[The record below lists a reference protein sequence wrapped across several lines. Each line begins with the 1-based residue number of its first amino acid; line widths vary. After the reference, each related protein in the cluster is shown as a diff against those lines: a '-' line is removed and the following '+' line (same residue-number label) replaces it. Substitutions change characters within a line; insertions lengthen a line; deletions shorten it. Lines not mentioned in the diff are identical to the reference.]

1 MTYLHPPQPLGNP
14 PRKAETMTHL
24 YTKERKSLSCR
35 TCPKPEAALALTLKP
50 TLLMGRSI
58 LGETTKKRAKGSD
71 PMLFRRPRVLSN
83 FYL

>member
-1 MTYLHPPQPLGNP
+1 
-14 PRKAETMTHL
+14 MTHL
-24 YTKERKSLSCR
+24 YTKDRKYLLCW
-35 TCPKPEAALALTLKP
+35 TCPIPDAALALTLKP